1 MLGLIGIMTMVLLP
15 VLIPLA
21 VSGTH
26 AVGQWRSGRDGFLG
40 SRQSLPSN
48 RLPSRRGG
56 AH

>member
-1 MLGLIGIMTMVLLP
+1 MLGLIGIITMVLLP